1 MGPNMGPTWAE
12 RGPLLLLLLLLL
24 LLQPLLLQPL
34 LLMLLLLLLLLLLL
48 GKINVFHALDNLNI
62 IKYNKS
68 TQQQPRPPVFL
79 QQGAFSSLPALAPHA
94 KRSIFHALDHLNIT
108 KNYKST

>member
-1 MGPNMGPTWAE
+1 MGPTWAE

-34 LLMLLLLLLLLLLL
+34 LLMLLLLLLLLL
-48 GKINVFHALDNLNI
+48 GKINAFHALDNLNI

-68 TQQQPRPPVFL
+68 TQQQPRPFVFL

-94 KRSIFHALDHLNIT
+94 KRS
-108 KNYKST
+108 